1 MGQGGSNHA
10 RYEALLNAVIATT
23 IVLEASLCGSI
34 LGRLGVPIEK
44 RIFEDNDI
52 GATLLAHARKPPYV
66 KRHVRWCERTVALK
80 VGTTSCS
87 IFLYEIPSR
96 ITFKRRFREIY
107 L

>member
-1 MGQGGSNHA
+1 M
-10 RYEALLNAVIATT
+10 NAVITTT

-34 LGRLGVPIEK
+34 QGRLEK